1 MNTNTFMVKSD
12 VVNASRPDATDRQQ
26 SVNLLYLILGLQCL
40 KNWRNLGIIMLRGRF
55 RASLSSSS
63 DESSQIFCNAPNEP
77 WDTDIHREAVKSKT
91 QTYTDRGENEIASEN
106 STEAG
111 VLNALCRL
119 SFFFFFFLS
128 ERLKKWFSSQ
138 TEKPPWVNRSLT
150 LDIFYVEQGR
160 RIQFLVI
167 ILKMN
172 WEAFSH

>member
-1 MNTNTFMVKSD
+1 MNTNTVMVKSD

-26 SVNLLYLILGLQCL
+26 SVNLQYLILGLQCL

-91 QTYTDRGENEIASEN
+91 QTYTD
-106 STEAG
+106 TEERTRSHQKI
-111 VLNALCRL
+111 RL
-119 SFFFFFFLS
+119 KQEYWMHCADFAFFILS

-160 RIQFLVI
+160 RIQFLLI